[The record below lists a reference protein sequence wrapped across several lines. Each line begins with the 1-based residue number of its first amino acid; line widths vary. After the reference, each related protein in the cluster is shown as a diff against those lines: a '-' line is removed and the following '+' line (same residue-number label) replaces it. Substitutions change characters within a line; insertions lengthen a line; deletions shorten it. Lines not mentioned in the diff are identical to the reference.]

1 LPPESTDDLR
11 QRAGQIVRDN
21 ARSPGRFWLEAGS
34 AGLAGVLTVVTLLW
48 RDWIE
53 LVFGV
58 DPDGGDGSV
67 EWLVVAVLLGA
78 ALAFGRLAA
87 IDFRRPARNS

>member
-1 LPPESTDDLR
+1 VQDE
-11 QRAGQIVRDN
+11 VR
-21 ARSPGRFWLEAGS
+21 RPVRFWLEAG
-34 AGLAGVLTVVTLLW
+34 LAGVAGVLAVVTLLW

-58 DPDGGDGSV
+58 DPDGGNGSV

-78 ALAFGRLAA
+78 ALAFGGLAA
-87 IDFRRPARNS
+87 IDFRRLARSS